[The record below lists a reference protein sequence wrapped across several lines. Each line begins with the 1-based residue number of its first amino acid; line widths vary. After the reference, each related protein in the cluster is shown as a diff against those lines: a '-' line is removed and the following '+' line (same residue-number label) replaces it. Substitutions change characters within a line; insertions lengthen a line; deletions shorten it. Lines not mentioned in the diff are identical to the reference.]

1 MDEKNVAS
9 APEQS
14 EDRDQALFASIRRE
28 KQRKKRR
35 RIGGVLLLQLRRKPG
50 QDFLAQLRP

>member
-28 KQRKKRR
+28 KQHKKRR
-35 RIGGVLLLQLRRKPG
+35 RMRKG
-50 QDFLAQLRP
+50 AFLC